1 MLNLI
6 KEKDDIEKTYLYA
19 QDLSVP
25 KYEFFIKKR
34 EIVGTNHF
42 NDPNAFIE
50 CSNTIDDVYENNDD
64 YNSSRKRKTLVV
76 FNDMIADIMTN
87 KKFQPIIKEIFI
99 RCRELNISQCL
110 SFSLVFLFQGMW
122 D

>member
-87 KKFQPIIKEIFI
+87 KKIQPIIKEIFI

-110 SFSLVFLFQGMW
+110 SFSLVFLFQEMW